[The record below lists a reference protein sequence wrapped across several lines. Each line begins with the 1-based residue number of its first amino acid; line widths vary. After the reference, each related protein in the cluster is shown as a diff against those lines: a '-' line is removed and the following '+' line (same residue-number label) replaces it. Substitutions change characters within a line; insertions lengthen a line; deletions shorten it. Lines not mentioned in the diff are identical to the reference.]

1 MSIRK
6 ATHSDREAIYKIW
19 LSCFT
24 DDQVYINNYLDY
36 CFPHTT
42 TLIKEVSN
50 SDAVAVISIIPSYFI
65 HEKRIYSGAYLYGV
79 GTLPEHRGKSY
90 SSELISEAVSLL
102 RAKGEEYFLVK
113 PATESL
119 FSLYRRLGFEKEL
132 FKSISTLSHFPNT
145 QNNQE
150 INIERID
157 PNAHI
162 EEIATIREKKMSD
175 KTFMWNRD
183 VLNYALNEIV
193 GRGGSV
199 LFNRYT
205 SDYCTG
211 YQPETSSA
219 LHILESTLA
228 PDETSAVFRN
238 TILSTIPGTD
248 EIILDSNYSSNQK
261 GDKILSALL
270 MELKPGIF
278 SFCKDLSLSLPME

>member
-6 ATHSDREAIYKIW
+6 ATNSDREAIYKIW

-42 TLIKEVSN
+42 TLIKEVAN
-50 SDAVAVISIIPSYFI
+50 SGAVAVISIIPSYFI

-79 GTLPEHRGKSY
+79 GTLPDHRGKSY

-102 RAKGEEYFLVK
+102 RADGAGYFLVK

-119 FSLYRRLGFEKEL
+119 FSLYRRLGFDNEI
-132 FKSISTLSHFPNT
+132 FKSTSTLTDLQSAQHK
-145 QNNQE
+145 QDVR
-150 INIERID
+150 IERID

-162 EEIATIREKKMSD
+162 EEIATIREQKMSD
-175 KTFMWNRD
+175 KIFMWNRNI
-183 VLNYALNEIV
+183 LNYALNEIV
-193 GRGGSV
+193 GRGGYV
-199 LFNRYT
+199 LFNRDT

-211 YQPETSSA
+211 YQSETNST
-219 LHILESTLA
+219 LQILESTLT
-228 PDETSAVFRN
+228 PDETSSVFKN
-238 TILSTIPGTD
+238 SILSTIHGT
-248 EIILDSNYSSNQK
+248 EKITLDSNYSYNHK

-278 SFCKDLSLSLPME
+278 SFCKELSLSLPME